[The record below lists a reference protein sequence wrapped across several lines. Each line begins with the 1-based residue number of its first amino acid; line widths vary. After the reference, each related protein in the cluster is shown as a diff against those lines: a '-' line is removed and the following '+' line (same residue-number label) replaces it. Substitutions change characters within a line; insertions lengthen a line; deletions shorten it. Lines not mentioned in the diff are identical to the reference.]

1 MSRPPS
7 QHQMSIRVKIC
18 GITSVEDARLA
29 VEAGADLIGLNFYL
43 PSPRCVSEQT
53 ARAICSLIPPR
64 VWRVGVF
71 VNAQREY
78 VAALAE
84 QLGLQ
89 AVQFHG
95 DETAADCR
103 GWRQKTIKAVRVGS
117 QPLSLDWQDHPADYL
132 LLDTY
137 RPDRYGGTGA
147 SFARQRLAELPKD
160 QRQRLI
166 LAGGLKPENVIAAI
180 RTVRP
185 WAVDVASGVERAPG
199 QKDPDKLRAFIQY
212 AKTA

>member
-1 MSRPPS
+1 MD
-7 QHQMSIRVKIC
+7 IRVKIC

-29 VEAGADLIGLNFYL
+29 VEAGADLIGLNFYP

-53 ARAICSLIPPR
+53 ARAICAIIPPT

-71 VNAQREY
+71 VNAQRDH
-78 VAALAE
+78 VATLAE
-84 QLGLQ
+84 QLRLH

-95 DETAADCR
+95 DETPADCR
-103 GWRQKTIKAVRVGS
+103 GWQKKTIKAVRVGS
-117 QPLSLDWQDHPADYL
+117 QPLSPGWQAHPADYL

-137 RPDRYGGTGA
+137 RPGRYGGTGA
-147 SFARQRLAELPKD
+147 SFAWQQLAELPED

-166 LAGGLKPENVIAAI
+166 LAGGLKPENVVTAI

-199 QKDPDKLRAFIQY
+199 QKDADKLHAFIQY

>member
-1 MSRPPS
+1 MT
-7 QHQMSIRVKIC
+7 IRVKIC
-18 GITSVEDARLA
+18 GITNVDDARLA
-29 VEAGADLIGLNFYL
+29 VEAGADLIGLNFYS
-43 PSPRCVSEQT
+43 PSPRYVSEPT
-53 ARAICSLIPPR
+53 ARAICDLLPPS

-71 VNAQREY
+71 VNAPRHQ

-84 QLGLQ
+84 RLGLD

-95 DETAADCR
+95 DETVSDCR
-103 GWRQKTIKAVRVGS
+103 GWQQKTIKALRVGAE
-117 QPLSLDWQDHPADYL
+117 PLLPDWSTHPADYV

-137 RPDRYGGTGA
+137 RPGRYGGTGT
-147 SFARQRLAELPKD
+147 SFVWSRLAGLPED

-166 LAGGLKPENVIAAI
+166 LAGGLTPENVTTAI
-180 RTVRP
+180 RTVQP

-199 QKDPDKLRAFIQY
+199 HKDADKLRAFIQY